1 MTETPNGPRCKQEHE
16 LAAQKNDRIVAGLA
30 DLRKKIEGTS
40 SRSTFP
46 RGTARGASRAAVYC
60 DLGPALRTALTTSKA
75 FL

>member
-46 RGTARGASRAAVYC
+46 RGTLELPARPSIA
-60 DLGPALRTALTTSKA
+60 TSGRHCGRH
-75 FL
+75 